1 MQVKG
6 TSKVGARKDG
16 SGLLKSAEAGNWM
29 GHVDLR
35 NFSNRNFGIYNTGMK
50 RKTVRAKHFGCMREK
65 EHFLSRGNMRVTE
78 VGWFDSQYERLC
90 QTPPPSQDICRVRYL
105 CITNT
110 VPASSSTHLPP
121 SSLHNR
127 RLRVPN
133 LALFHCNLV
142 LTGRRLAGLELV
154 QVPATDS
161 QTTLVLVHALAE
173 ALDIVCARTR
183 LRHLSRRRVSGL
195 VLGGEFS
202 VLRRGFGGGR
212 GTASKPAADCVADGG
227 SYCDTAVKKRVS
239 QMHIA

>member
-1 MQVKG
+1 MN
-6 TSKVGARKDG
+6 D
-16 SGLLKSAEAGNWM
+16 
-29 GHVDLR
+29 
-35 NFSNRNFGIYNTGMK
+35 Y
-50 RKTVRAKHFGCMREK
+50 AKHR
-65 EHFLSRGNMRVTE
+65 
-78 VGWFDSQYERLC
+78 
-90 QTPPPSQDICRVRYL
+90 
-105 CITNT
+105 
-110 VPASSSTHLPP
+110 
-121 SSLHNR
+121 R
-127 RLRVPN
+127 RLRIYAVFAIYASQIQSLHLPLHISLLRVYTIGVSSIPN
-133 LALFHCNLV
+133 LACLLQLV

>member
-1 MQVKG
+1 MVSKGG

-110 VPASSSTHLPP
+110 V
-121 SSLHNR
+121 SLHLSLQASLSFRIQYNWASP
-127 RLRVPN
+127 LIPN
-133 LALFHCNLV
+133 LACVPLQLS
-142 LTGRRLAGLELV
+142 TDQPPPGR
-154 QVPATDS
+154 P
-161 QTTLVLVHALAE
+161 
-173 ALDIVCARTR
+173 
-183 LRHLSRRRVSGL
+183 
-195 VLGGEFS
+195 
-202 VLRRGFGGGR
+202 
-212 GTASKPAADCVADGG
+212 
-227 SYCDTAVKKRVS
+227 
-239 QMHIA
+239 